1 MANKINFK
9 ADVSSGLRE
18 YLQKEYSEC
27 SEKTSMIEKEHK
39 ALIAWIAQ
47 GNSPYS
53 NPALYAAKRGVETD
67 FISGFRTTEDSAV

>member
-1 MANKINFK
+1 MASKINFK
-9 ADVSSGLRE
+9 SYVSLELRE
-18 YLQKEYSEC
+18 YLQKEYNEYA
-27 SEKTSMIEKEHK
+27 EKTSMTEKERK

-53 NPALYAAKRGVETD
+53 NPALYADEHGVEMD